1 MDFRHAGAHTIGQ
14 AQCLFFRSR
23 IYNESNINST
33 FLTSLRS
40 NCPRTNGSG
49 DTNLSP
55 TTFDNAYYTNLL
67 SQQGAP
73 ALGPAA
79 LQRWQHRQHGPEL
92 RIQRVGV
99 QQRVHGGDGEHGK
112 HQPQDGLARVGGRK
126 ILPRNFL
133 KKDGLARGDQAQM
146 LQGELLE
153 KRRRAHMHHSSKRQ
167 ELIRSQYQF
176 A

>member
-1 MDFRHAGAHTIGQ
+1 VPLLQEQDLQREQHQ
-14 AQCLFFRSR
+14 L
-23 IYNESNINST
+23 
-33 FLTSLRS
+33 
-40 NCPRTNGSG
+40 
-49 DTNLSP
+49 
-55 TTFDNAYYTNLL
+55 NLL
-67 SQQGAP
+67 ADVAQVQLPTDKRQRRHQPVAAGHDVAHHVRQRLLHQPALPAGAP
-73 ALGPAA
+73 ALRPAA
-79 LQRWQHRQHGPEL
+79 HQRWQHRQHGPEL